1 MNTTIR
7 AICAWEANEGQRP
20 SKTVTLVTADG
31 RHYREGYASLPREI
45 GGLKRHRELVAKAKA
60 LADWGTSPSFQSVNF
75 GEGNLRYSA
84 GGYQAVTEVEVVA

>member
-1 MNTTIR
+1 MNTTTIR
-7 AICAWEANEGQRP
+7 AICAWEAGEGQRP

-31 RHYREGYASLPREI
+31 RHYREGYASLPKEL

-60 LADWGTSPSFQSVNF
+60 LADWGISPSFPTDRF
-75 GEGNLRYSA
+75 EGNLRYSA